1 MNNTTLQLD
10 NETNVVI
17 KPNGDV
23 LFFQKDIVTNENQ
36 IIVITEDDVQKLIK
50 FLTINHI
57 NKI

>member
-17 KPNGDV
+17 KPNGNV
-23 LFFQKDIVTNENQ
+23 LFFQKDIVTKEGQ

>member
-17 KPNGDV
+17 KPNGNV

>member
-17 KPNGDV
+17 KPNGNV
-23 LFFQKDIVTNENQ
+23 LFFQKDIVTKENQ